1 MTAARTASA
10 LHIGLWA
17 VLTLTPIVGFS
28 EAGVSADSVL
38 VGQSAPLS
46 GSLAEFGKSAR
57 TGALAYL
64 QTVNAGGGVHGR
76 RIELRTLDDGGD
88 AKRTVQNVTQLIDR
102 DRVFLIFGLVEGGPT
117 SAAVPVITARKV
129 PLVGAMAGSPGLR
142 RPVNRYVF
150 NVRAEHLEEFRAM
163 LNLAKTYGMRR
174 IGFLHSDSEVG
185 RAHLEN
191 VHRIAD
197 ELAMEIVF
205 PAALKSGAADT
216 DFQAIADRIVAD
228 KVEVFFN
235 HGSYSS
241 FAKVVQESRKLG
253 APTHF
258 MAVNSGSSELARL
271 LGEQASGIIFAQI
284 MPIPYTRTTEL
295 AREYQRAMKRHFPNE
310 PLSYGS
316 LEAYAS
322 ARVLVEGLR
331 RTGRDLAREGFVNA
345 LETIGVIDLGGVLVR
360 YSPSSHVGSTFVDLV
375 IYGKSGR
382 FVN

>member
-1 MTAARTASA
+1 MTTPRTALRLSVWA
-10 LHIGLWA
+10 LLA
-17 VLTLTPIVGFS
+17 LAPAVGFS
-28 EAGVSADSVL
+28 QAGVSADAIL

-57 TGALAYL
+57 VGALAYL
-64 QTVNAGGGVHGR
+64 QRVNAGGGVHGR

-117 SAAVPVITARKV
+117 TAAVPVITERRV

-150 NVRAEHLEEFRAM
+150 NVRAEHMEEFRAM
-163 LNLAKTYGMRR
+163 LSLARTYGMRR
-174 IGFLHSDSEVG
+174 VGFLHSDSEVG

-191 VHRIAD
+191 VHRIAS
-197 ELAMEIVF
+197 ELAMEVVL
-205 PAALKSGAADT
+205 PAALRSNVTDA
-216 DFQAIADRIVAD
+216 DFQALAKQIVGD

-235 HGSYSS
+235 HGSYAS
-241 FAKVVQESRKLG
+241 FAKVVSESRKLG
-253 APTHF
+253 ASTHF

-284 MPIPYTRTTEL
+284 MPIPYSGTTEL
-295 AREYQRAMKRHFPNE
+295 ARDYQRAMKVHFPNE
-310 PLSYGS
+310 PFSYAS

-322 ARVLVEGLR
+322 AKVMVEGLR
-331 RTGRDLAREGFVNA
+331 RAGRNLTREGFVAA
-345 LETIGVIDLGGVLVR
+345 LETVGRFDLGGVVVR

-375 IYGKSGR
+375 IYNKAGR